1 MLEPSHTHLSC
12 THWSKQNPS
21 LLVLHTKIDIGDQ
34 THLAAH
40 FTAEMGLG
48 HYYFPFSWLTTG
60 RHFISCPISSPD
72 TMNLQITQT
81 FARDVHLL
89 FRSTPDQIMKFVT
102 CMILRLSGELIVNLC
117 FCHLYFQL
125 SIANTSYIA
134 KTTPENKNLYK
145 IP

>member
-1 MLEPSHTHLSC
+1 MHTLKQAKPKLARSSHKNR
-12 THWSKQNPS
+12 HWRPDSFGRTFP
-21 LLVLHTKIDIGDQ
+21 
-34 THLAAH
+34 
-40 FTAEMGLG
+40 EMGLG
-48 HYYFPFSWLTTG
+48 HYYFPFSWLTTV